1 MDPNFQNNSDL
12 VEILGEW
19 EEAWELAM
27 PYVHSIRLQESLEAF
42 TNSVLDV
49 SERCP
54 TFKDACVNSGVE
66 AILIIPQ
73 LFAAFYANH
82 EAEAAEMLKVAGGVS
97 LEEAGLPGPTVDLD
111 ALLYDLASGKVL
123 REYCGCGM
131 RLLRTNPLVWNK
143 FSKLLSAEL
152 MEKFAQV
159 E

>member
-1 MDPNFQNNSDL
+1 M
-12 VEILGEW
+12 
-19 EEAWELAM
+19 
-27 PYVHSIRLQESLEAF
+27 
-42 TNSVLDV
+42 
-49 SERCP
+49 
-54 TFKDACVNSGVE
+54 
-66 AILIIPQ
+66 
-73 LFAAFYANH
+73 
-82 EAEAAEMLKVAGGVS
+82 VAGDVS